1 MDKERD
7 RMKHNPYSVPEGFF
21 QQQRENILKATIQ
34 KEQDREPIPIWR
46 NRKGRTLLFSTLAVA
61 ASVILIISL
70 DPDRSNGTTLS
81 SPLDDPDLM
90 ALEADPYWLLDEYGT
105 AILPNEDLTTGQDS
119 LLLWEI
125 ETDPFNMYYL
135 ENTNI

>member
-90 ALEADPYWLLDEYGT
+90 ALETDPYWLLDEYGT
-105 AILPNEDLTTGQDS
+105 AILPNEDVTTGQDS